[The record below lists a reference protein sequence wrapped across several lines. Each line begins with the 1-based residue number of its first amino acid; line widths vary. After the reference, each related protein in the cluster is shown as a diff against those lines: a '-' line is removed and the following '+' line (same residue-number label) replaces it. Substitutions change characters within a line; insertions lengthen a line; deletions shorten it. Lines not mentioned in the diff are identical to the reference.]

1 MNYSILSLDEVDST
15 NNYLIKLAQEPIN
28 EFTLVTT
35 EYQTAGKGQR
45 GNYWES
51 NRGDN
56 LLFSLLVKPCW
67 LNINEQFILS
77 MAVSVA
83 LRDVLS
89 TYTDLITIKWPN
101 DIYWNNKKIAGILIE
116 NFIVDSTIGQSVIG
130 IGLNINQLQFESE
143 APNPISLSSIIGK
156 QVDKTEVLYSF
167 LNTFSTYYKELTR
180 GNQESI
186 KTSYWQGLYRN
197 TGRHQFKDKNGIFY
211 AQIDKIDTDGRIYL
225 IDDNDKSR
233 SYLFKEVAYI
243 I

>member
-1 MNYSILSLDEVDST
+1 MNYSILSLEEIDST
-15 NNYLIKLAQEPIN
+15 NNYLAQLALEQTE

-56 LLFSLLVKPCW
+56 LLFSLLVKPTW

-83 LRDVLS
+83 LREVLS
-89 TYTDLITIKWPN
+89 AYTDSITIKWPN

-116 NFIVDSTIGQSVIG
+116 NFIVDSTIGHSIIG
-130 IGLNINQLQFESE
+130 IGLNINQDQFESE
-143 APNPISLSSIIGK
+143 APNPISLSTILGK
-156 QVDKTEVLYSF
+156 EMDKTVILYSF
-167 LNTFSTYYKELTR
+167 LSKFSELYKELTQ
-180 GNQESI
+180 GNQELI
-186 KTSYWQGLYRN
+186 KSSYWQGLYRN
-197 TGRHQFKDKNGIFY
+197 KGSHPFKDQNSVFY
-211 AQIDKIDTDGRIYL
+211 AQIEKIDTDGRIYL
-225 IDDNDKSR
+225 KDDKNKLR